1 MKKIKAIVCDHMDL
15 TWRRAFDRDM
25 VFKGQNF
32 VSYAKLEEYYI
43 LDNIKLA
50 RKYPQYKFT
59 IESNEVVRKFLERN
73 PMYEDELKKLYS
85 EGRISTM
92 FTGNNIIDVNLC
104 NGESIVR
111 NYLYG
116 KRWMK
121 KLCSK
126 PSGVCQRT
134 DAFGNSAQM
143 PQIIRG
149 FDCKYIGKIS
159 YSKCDGNYWRG
170 LDGTTV
176 VTTPVKIVFE
186 SGGYYKYPPCP
197 ECNGY
202 GCKKCDYRGIDAEHV
217 KPQIIPMDRMDL
229 SKVTGEGA
237 EYILCGGEELMP
249 REDIIEF
256 AERHK
261 NEVEVV
267 FSTYDELLEDSIDL
281 SKVDNPPE
289 NELASSVEM
298 NTNNTGVYATRIK
311 MKQRLRKTENMMTA
325 AETLNVMNYVN
336 GGNPHAE
343 EIEEIWRKIN
353 FTMFHDAVTATHVDA
368 AFDELMDIFD
378 EVQGEIRKINSE
390 NLSNLS
396 EISDGVTVFNPTGD
410 CVEKIVGIKPGFTFC
425 DEIGNELDKISDTE
439 VICRLNPYETK
450 YYNLKEKKFI
460 GNTKKTA
467 EFKKQAGDSIL
478 TDVVKETEKRIDAR
492 EFFIENER
500 YKITAEIHGIKSIY
514 DKILGINICEETEYM
529 PFEFILE
536 HDDGSPWATMSSDLR
551 RTTFRNDTLLTEI
564 ETSENC
570 SKLKFK
576 ISLPDRVIAY
586 SVTGIGIE
594 YEIVLYKNS
603 DKVYMNCKIFW
614 DTINHRLRIAV
625 PVPFAG
631 RDMYEIPYGYLER
644 KEYGLSRFREGREQW
659 AAAINE
665 YPAINW
671 AGIEGEQASV
681 CLFNQGTPSHYI
693 TDNNA
698 GGRTIFVTPLRSP
711 GNATYLHDPAAYS
724 MTDWDGMRD
733 AGTHEFSYMLG
744 AYAEGFDK
752 NNAVPDGNSFNA
764 RLFVENGRLIKTDL
778 PILNCGGARI
788 VSLKNAEDDKAVIV
802 RMAEY
807 HGKSENGSLSVPE
820 YVKSVCQTNLDEREL
835 ENLELNNN
843 TVRLNFRPFEIKTVK
858 MNLK

>member
-1 MKKIKAIVCDHMDL
+1 MKRIKAIVCDHMDL
-15 TWRRAFDRDM
+15 TWRRPFDRDM
-25 VFKGQNF
+25 FFKGQNF

-73 PMYEDELKKLYS
+73 PMYKDELKKLYA
-85 EGRISTM
+85 EGRAGTM

-104 NGESIVR
+104 SGESIVR
-111 NYLYG
+111 NFLYG

-121 KLCSK
+121 KLCDK

-134 DAFGNSAQM
+134 DAFGNSAQL
-143 PQIIRG
+143 PQIVRG
-149 FDCKYIGKIS
+149 FDCKYIGRIS
-159 YSKCDGNYWRG
+159 YSCCDGNYWRG

-176 VTTPVKIVFE
+176 VTTPMSIVFE
-186 SGGYYKYPPCP
+186 SGGYYKYPPCS

-202 GCKKCDYRGIDAEHV
+202 GCEKCGYRGIDTEHIQ
-217 KPQIIPMDRMDL
+217 PQIIPMDRIDL
-229 SKVTGEGA
+229 SKVTGDGP

-256 AERHK
+256 AEKHK
-261 NEVEVV
+261 NEIEVV
-267 FSTYDELLEDSIDL
+267 FSTYDELLDDCIDL
-281 SKVDNPPE
+281 SEVDNPPE
-289 NELASSVEM
+289 NEIASSVEM
-298 NTNNTGVYATRIK
+298 NTNNTGVYATRIR
-311 MKQRLRKTENMMTA
+311 MKQRLRKTENMMAA
-325 AETLNVMNYVN
+325 AETLNLMSYIN
-336 GGNPHAE
+336 GKEPHTK
-343 EIEEIWRKIN
+343 EIEEMWRKIN

-368 AFDELMDIFD
+368 AFDELMDVFDDAQGAIEKMNTKNLKEQLKISD
-378 EVQGEIRKINSE
+378 EVTI
-390 NLSNLS
+390 
-396 EISDGVTVFNPTGD
+396 FNPTGD
-410 CVEKIVGIKPGFTFC
+410 YVEKIVKVKPGYTLC
-425 DEIGNELDKISDTE
+425 DDFGKELCKVSE
-439 VICRLNPYETK
+439 NMAICRLNPYEIK
-450 YYNLKEKKFI
+450 YYKLRKQKFSCKIEKI
-460 GNTKKTA
+460 A
-467 EFKKQAGDSIL
+467 EFKKQAGESIL
-478 TDVVKETEKRIDAR
+478 TDEIKETENIFDTR
-492 EFFIENER
+492 EFFIENDR
-500 YKITAEIHGIKSIY
+500 YKITAGIHGVRNIY
-514 DKILGINICEETEYM
+514 DKAVGIDICGETEYM

-551 RTTFRNDTLLTEI
+551 RTTFRNETLLTQI

-570 SKLKFK
+570 SKIKFK

-594 YEIVLYKNS
+594 YEIILYKNS
-603 DKVYMNCKIFW
+603 DKIYMNCKVFW

-625 PVPFAG
+625 PVMFAG

-644 KEYGLSRFREGREQW
+644 KEYGLSKFREGKEQW

-671 AGIEGEQASV
+671 AGVEGKNASV

-693 TDNNA
+693 TGNNA

-733 AGTHEFSYMLG
+733 AGTHEFSYMLCS
-744 AYAEGFDK
+744 YADGFDE
-752 NNAVPDGNSFNA
+752 NTAVPDGNAFNA
-764 RLFVENGRLIKTDL
+764 ELFVENGRLSNVDL
-778 PILNCGGARI
+778 PTLRCKGARI
-788 VSLKNAEDDKAVIV
+788 VSLKKAEDDEAIIV

-807 HGKSENGSLSVPE
+807 HGKAQTGALNVPM
-820 YVKSVCQTNLDEREL
+820 YIKRVCVTNLDEREL
-835 ENLELNNN
+835 DALEVHENAVEL
-843 TVRLNFRPFEIKTVK
+843 TFRPFEIKTVK
-858 MNLK
+858 MVLK